1 MFTLYVTCVHFLYQR
16 FKTSG
21 GKRTSVFLFGYMSV
35 MFIFGTLYT
44 VSGSRTIQLA
54 YVNHRDYSAGPAAYD
69 LVIFSQPITILGS
82 VSYTVSNWMSD
93 GLILWRFIILYQ
105 NIRYNLWIITFPCIL
120 FLASIVMGFFV
131 LVQASLPNQSLW
143 SQVAV
148 SFVLPYYVLSLSL
161 NIITTILITIRL
173 LMHKR
178 RLQTILGAAHAAQYT
193 GIATLLIESSALYA
207 LWSIIFLVLYAINNP
222 VQFVFLA
229 SLAEVQIIA
238 PLLIIVRVAQGK
250 AWTRNTESA
259 ILSTF
264 VAKQESKATYKG
276 NKQEDSRTNTLSVS
290 ASQDHVDHDESIHS
304 LKFAPGLGDS
314 NDIPLQTREVPRGM
328 LQC

>member
-1 MFTLYVTCVHFLYQR
+1 MALNISAGVPDESAWDILNDSTNLIGTTTINGVSYGIMFTLYVTCVHFLYQR

-120 FLASIVMGFFV
+120 FLASI
-131 LVQASLPNQSLW
+131 
-143 SQVAV
+143 
-148 SFVLPYYVLSLSL
+148 
-161 NIITTILITIRL
+161 
-173 LMHKR
+173 
-178 RLQTILGAAHAAQYT
+178 GAAHAAQYT